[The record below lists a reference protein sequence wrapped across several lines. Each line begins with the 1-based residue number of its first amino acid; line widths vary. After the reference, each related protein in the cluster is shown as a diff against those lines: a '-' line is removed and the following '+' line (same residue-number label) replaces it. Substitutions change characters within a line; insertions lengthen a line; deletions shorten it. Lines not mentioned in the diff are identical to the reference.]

1 MVSNIQCHKQIIL
14 NAFNQNLILLTPVRR
29 KLSVHEILW
38 MKTKH
43 LLKKKI
49 IKALWDLWYIYQNV
63 VPKILNIQLIK
74 KLEMLKNL
82 IISDWHKV
90 MNVLKYLNFTK
101 NF

>member
-90 MNVLKYLNFTK
+90 MNILKYLNFTK